1 MLMALLAYCGE
12 MCTLSYFSRV
22 RMGFGRR
29 VLPLLFSHPFCVLL
43 KDSLKFCVYSKGI
56 TLSSLYNYANQV
68 N

>member
-29 VLPLLFSHPFCVLL
+29 VLPLLFSQSLLCAFERLTEVLCL
-43 KDSLKFCVYSKGI
+43 
-56 TLSSLYNYANQV
+56 
-68 N
+68 